1 MPTTTERSIMCNWE
15 VYSPSG
21 DRVSNGSRDTIHDI
35 TETPEFWKTVWARRR
50 KAPLVLYS
58 NDTIR
63 IIGYKST
70 RKDPPNEII
79 SQKLQEYASDL
90 NETQIQKIARG
101 MLLIARIQ
109 GLSTELTREF
119 MINHVN
125 DRDDNTDLNYL
136 FDREGIPDG
145 KDLPPPQSFAHVRNH
160 ARKLLLRNVRD
171 LEMTRDIERGVLRQ
185 TIRQIINHGINGR
198 TWKDPVVKE
207 VYSAVFQKVYR
218 NLLPSDHEHSVHN
231 PKLLELVKNGTIP
244 SQEIATM
251 DPAKLWPEKWRDM
264 EEARIMRQIATLEN
278 TSEAATDF
286 FLCRKCGN
294 RKCVFTEVQTRSADE
309 PMTTFIC
316 CLVCGNRWKE

>member
-1 MPTTTERSIMCNWE
+1 MAATTDHSIMWNWE
-15 VYSPSG
+15 VFAPTG

-50 KAPLVLYS
+50 KPPVVLYS
-58 NDTIR
+58 NDTMR
-63 IIGYKST
+63 VIGYKST
-70 RKDPPNEII
+70 RKDPVNETIYE
-79 SQKLQEYASDL
+79 KLKESVSDL
-90 NETQIQKIARG
+90 NETQVDKIARG
-101 MLLIARIQ
+101 MLLIARVQ
-109 GLSTELTREF
+109 GSTTELTREF

-125 DRDDNTDLNYL
+125 DRDDNTDLNDL
-136 FDREGIPDG
+136 FDREGIPDD

-160 ARKLLLRNVRD
+160 ARKLLLRSVSD
-171 LEMTRDIERGVLRQ
+171 PEITRNIERGVLRQ

-207 VYSAVFQKVYR
+207 AYSAVFQKVYR
-218 NLLPSDHEHSVHN
+218 NLLPSDNEQSVGN

-244 SQEIATM
+244 AEEIATM

-264 EEARIMRQIATLEN
+264 EEARIMRQIATLET
-278 TSEAATDF
+278 TSEAATNL
-286 FLCRKCGN
+286 FLCRKCKN
-294 RKCVFTEVQTRSADE
+294 RKCVYTEVQTRSADE